1 MFALRLRTLVPNF
14 KSTASELGRLWRK
27 VEERARDR
35 ARGRERKWGYVVI
48 GRNR

>member
-14 KSTASELGRLWRK
+14 KSTASELGRLGRK
-27 VEERARDR
+27 VEERARDSE
-35 ARGRERKWGYVVI
+35 REREEVVI